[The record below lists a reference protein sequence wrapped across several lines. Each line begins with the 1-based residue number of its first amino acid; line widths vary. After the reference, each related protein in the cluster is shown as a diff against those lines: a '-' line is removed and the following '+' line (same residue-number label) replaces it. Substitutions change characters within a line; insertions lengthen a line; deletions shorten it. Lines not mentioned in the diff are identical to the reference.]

1 MIMTTKIGMPK
12 CAKKYK
18 QIDSF
23 LVYIY
28 VYVIY
33 IGLNTYTF

>member
-18 QIDSF
+18 HLTKTNCISNITF
-23 LVYIY
+23 LERYIY
-28 VYVIY
+28 MCM
-33 IGLNTYTF
+33 

>member
-18 QIDSF
+18 N
-23 LVYIY
+23 LL
-28 VYVIY
+28 YVIR
-33 IGLNTYTF
+33 IHFEIILWSEMFNA